1 VLRRAQS
8 VVAVSRFVAQVARA
22 TLSDVPME
30 VVYNGVDPERFRHHR
45 PERNPGRP
53 FRLFFAGSWIAR
65 KGVDLL
71 APIMRELG
79 DGFELEYT
87 GGPAAAKDRAGM
99 PPNMHDAGRL
109 DATGV
114 ADAMR
119 RADALIF
126 PSRSEGLALVV
137 AEAMACGLPVIAARA
152 SPLPEMVL
160 DGVSGVLCQPDS
172 VADFADAVRNLAADA
187 ELTASMS
194 VSAARVAS
202 DRFTLDRMVTAYLEV
217 YRHVLS

>member
-1 VLRRAQS
+1 
-8 VVAVSRFVAQVARA
+8 
-22 TLSDVPME
+22 
-30 VVYNGVDPERFRHHR
+30 VDPERFRHHR

-114 ADAMR
+114 ADAM
-119 RADALIF
+119 
-126 PSRSEGLALVV
+126 P
-137 AEAMACGLPVIAARA
+137 CGLPVIAARA
-152 SPLPEMVL
+152 SSLPEMVL

-217 YRHVLS
+217 YR